1 MADFKDGQ
9 LLRIFVNERDTWHG
23 GPLYCAIVEMLK
35 REQVAGASVFRG
47 VEGFGAHR
55 EIHMAHIWSMG
66 GKLPVL
72 IEVVDEPAKIQA
84 LVPQLELMIAEG
96 AITLE
101 KVEYCRFQR
110 GQRATAS

>member
-1 MADFKDGQ
+1 MADFKPGQ

-23 GPLYCAIVEMLK
+23 GPLYSAIVDMLK

-55 EIHMAHIWSMG
+55 EIHLAKIWSVSVQ
-66 GKLPVL
+66 LPVL
-72 IEVVDEPAKIQA
+72 IEVVDEPAKIEA
-84 LVPQLELMIAEG
+84 LLPQLEAMIPEG

-101 KVEYCRFQR
+101 RVEYCRFAR
-110 GQRATAS
+110 GARA